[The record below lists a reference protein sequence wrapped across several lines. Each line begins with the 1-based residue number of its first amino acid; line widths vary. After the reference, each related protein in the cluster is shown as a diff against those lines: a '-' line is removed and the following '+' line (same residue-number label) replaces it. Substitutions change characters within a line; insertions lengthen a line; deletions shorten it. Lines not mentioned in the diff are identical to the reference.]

1 MDTSRYLYELW
12 KGFLSEFCGVYHLEW
27 FAEFIILP
35 FFWGFVW
42 FVLRRNTSKKKLWL
56 GVGLVLPVL
65 LLVLWINAGT
75 FFERPG
81 KFFITLSPYFVGIAA
96 SFFFKVRKKLHYAM
110 VPVFALLVYS
120 AFALWEAYP
129 PKFYPFGEIKDSP
142 LPKEAQKLANGAD
155 FELRVKFADA
165 WYMDARVT
173 ALRVK
178 GDSIYACFLKDA
190 CGVKF
195 SEVDSCGWQP
205 LGDAPQARPEMM
217 DIARVRQLRDS
228 VIAYQEELIPYLFF
242 DGYIFEILL
251 LDYSRGVKRYLEIG
265 NAKLAEPMDVE
276 HAKRLQEMAELYLE
290 PYDDSQAYLD
300 SLKRCQQGNLYQG
313 D

>member
-1 MDTSRYLYELW
+1 METSRFLFELW
-12 KGFLSEFCGVYHLEW
+12 KGFLSEFCSVYHLETI
-27 FAEFIILP
+27 AEFVFLP

-56 GVGLVLPVL
+56 GMGLVLPVL
-65 LLVLWINAGT
+65 LLVLWVNAGS

-81 KFFITLSPYFVGIAA
+81 MFFLVLTPYFVGVAA
-96 SFFFKVRKKLHYAM
+96 SFFFKVRKKLHYVM
-110 VPVFALLVYS
+110 VPVITLLVYTAIS
-120 AFALWEAYP
+120 LWAAYP
-129 PKFYPFGEIKDSP
+129 PSFYPFGKIKDSL
-142 LPKEAQKLANGAD
+142 LPKEAQELAGGAD

-178 GDSIYACFLKDA
+178 GDSVYACFLKDA

-195 SEVDSCGWQP
+195 SEVDSCGWRP
-205 LGDAPQARPEMM
+205 LGNAPQARPEMM
-217 DIARVRQLRDS
+217 DVVRVRQLRDS

-242 DGYIFEILL
+242 DGYIFEIVLR
-251 LDYSRGVKRYLEIG
+251 DYSRGVKRYLEIG

-276 HAKRLQEMAELYLE
+276 RAKRLQEMAERYLE
-290 PYDDSQAYLD
+290 PYDTSQVYLD
-300 SLKRCQQGNLYQG
+300 SLKRCQQANLYQG

>member
-1 MDTSRYLYELW
+1 MDTSRFLFELW

-75 FFERPG
+75 LFERPG
-81 KFFITLSPYFVGIAA
+81 MFFLVLTPYFVGVAA
-96 SFFFKVRKKLHYAM
+96 SFFFKVRKKLHYVM

-142 LPKEAQKLANGAD
+142 LPKEAQKLANDAD

-205 LGDAPQARPEMM
+205 LGNAPQARPEMM

-276 HAKRLQEMAELYLE
+276 RAKRLHEMAELYLE
-290 PYDDSQAYLD
+290 PYDDSQVYLD

>member
-1 MDTSRYLYELW
+1 METSRYLYELW
-12 KGFLSEFCGVYHLEW
+12 KGFLSEFLSVYRLEW

-56 GVGLVLPVL
+56 GVGLVLPVF

-75 FFERPG
+75 FFERPVV
-81 KFFITLSPYFVGIAA
+81 FFITLSPYFVGIAA

-110 VPVFALLVYS
+110 VPVFALLVYM
-120 AFALWEAYP
+120 AFSLWASYP
-129 PKFYPFGEIKDSP
+129 PAFFPFGKIEDGP
-142 LPKEAQKLANGAD
+142 LPKEALELANGAD

-165 WYMDARVT
+165 WVMNARVT

-190 CGVKF
+190 CGVEY
-195 SEVDSCGWQP
+195 SEMDSCGWQP
-205 LGDAPQARPEMM
+205 LGTLPQARPEMM
-217 DIARVRQLRDS
+217 DIARARQLRDS
-228 VIAYQEELIPYLFF
+228 VIAYQEEMTPDLFF
-242 DGYIFEILL
+242 DGYIFEIIL
-251 LDYSRGVKRYLEIG
+251 LDYNRGAKRYLEIG
-265 NAKLAEPMDVE
+265 NAKLVQPMDIKR
-276 HAKRLQEMAELYLE
+276 AKRLQEMAELYLE
-290 PYDDSQAYLD
+290 PYDDSPAYRD
-300 SLKRCQQGNLYQG
+300 SLKRCQQENLYQG